1 MKPTNVRAFLGGLIG
16 CFAAS
21 LVMQYLVPMV
31 GGMSI
36 DAAALLGGLFGSR
49 TAGMMVHVLLG
60 VVVFPLLYVLVFYHL
75 IGGTPFVRGLVYG
88 VALWLLA
95 VVVVMPIAGAGVL
108 MSNVGG
114 MMAVIASLVAHLLYG
129 GILGAVAGHGPMRKT

>member
-1 MKPTNVRAFLGGLIG
+1 MKPTNIRAFLGGLIG
-16 CFAAS
+16 CLAAT
-21 LVMQYLVPMV
+21 LVMQYLMPMV
-31 GGMSI
+31 TGVSI
-36 DAAALLGGLFGSR
+36 DAAGMLGGMLGSWA
-49 TAGMMVHVLLG
+49 AGMAVHMLLG
-60 VVVFPLLYVLVFYHL
+60 VIIFPLLYVLVVYHL
-75 IGGTPFVRGLVYG
+75 IGGTPFVRGLVFG

-114 MMAVIASLVAHLLYG
+114 MVAVLASLVAHLLYG